1 MNKIISLHDSI
12 KNILDLTNIRLNMEK
27 IFKGSFI
34 SEDLLEKQKIS
45 SGSFGTI
52 FLIEK
57 NSKNYI
63 KKKPIAHNK
72 DDLKAAKT
80 DAIISALL
88 SSVQELYLENKAIIC
103 PKIYAINKEQENSQ
117 KIYSIYMEK
126 YEGDIFNMFCAI
138 NLNDIDKIK
147 LVIQMLL
154 QISNILLLLQDSFKF
169 MHNDL
174 KANNI
179 LYYRPDKTKPIT
191 SNNITFIISDFGG
204 SNIEINNKKIEGFIM
219 GNQYNFD
226 KGKDIFLLIHIIITF
241 QISKYKKMV
250 TNFFETIFD
259 SIDLKYC
266 KKNDDIWHQLY
277 QMDNYPD
284 EFHPSN
290 VLNKINKLQLE

>member
-12 KNILDLTNIRLNMEK
+12 KNILDLSKIKKNMEK
-27 IFKGSFI
+27 KFKASFV
-34 SEDLLEKQKIS
+34 SNDLIEKEKIS
-45 SGSFGTI
+45 FGSFGTI
-52 FLIEK
+52 SLVEK
-57 NSKNYI
+57 NSQIYI
-63 KKKPIAHNK
+63 KKRPIVKNK
-72 DDLKAAKT
+72 DDLKASKT

-88 SSVQELYLENKAIIC
+88 SSVQELYLENKSIIS
-103 PKIYAINKEQENSQ
+103 PKIYAIYKEKENKD
-117 KIYSIYMEK
+117 KIYSIYMDR
-126 YEGDIFNMFCAI
+126 YEGDTFNLFCAL

-147 LVIQMLL
+147 LVFQLLL
-154 QISNILLLLQDSFKF
+154 QISSILLLLQDSFKF

-179 LYYRPDKTKPIT
+179 LYYRLDKSKPIA

-204 SNIEINNKKIEGFIM
+204 SNIEINNKKIEGFII
-219 GNQYNFD
+219 GNQFNFD

-250 TNFFETIFD
+250 TNFFKTIFD

-266 KKNDDIWHQLY
+266 KKNDEIWHHLY
-277 QMDNYPD
+277 RMNKYPD